1 MPAILHLQSPS
12 SPPVVGTSQD
22 RPRAVALDLIP
33 DRAKRWRVLHTSV
46 SDADDGTV
54 VPHSNGFVCT
64 VLRAWQ
70 QDQHL
75 ELRPDDVWLS
85 VLTQFSFYLNGE
97 NRSEA
102 LRDRFVNYAGRRR
115 LEIAY
120 PHCQTVEQV
129 DVPAMTQRFVDMIRE
144 HLVDETLADWLLP
157 VFSTTLPRDKTVA
170 AAAFLG
176 TMSEYFGYAAILGC
190 SFPSVTLHGEREDWV
205 DLLGRMARL
214 AEFDTSGNHM
224 DNEGNG
230 ADSESRCRS
239 MVQWSR
245 ALTVVVE
252 FMVASFDRPNDER
265 VRDFWRRACH
275 SVGSEA
281 SGEPSTMSGWLTTFC
296 WWRADGAAQR
306 AYSDSELAELEQLRG
321 HGPRLKLGGVE
332 FPIINQEE
340 IPSAYTEASITF
352 HLADGK
358 KLATVLTAGSKGAR
372 LLDKQGSAVQPF
384 SCWWLLTHEKKG
396 PRRISQREPLVVKRK
411 GARAGD
417 KGPRETASVQPSQQ
431 RKITLDEE

>member
-12 SPPVVGTSQD
+12 SPPAVGTSQD
-22 RPRAVALDLIP
+22 RPRSVALDLIP
-33 DRAKRWRVLHTSV
+33 DRAKSWRVLHTSV

-54 VPHSNGFVCT
+54 VPHSNGFVWT

-102 LRDRFVNYAGRRR
+102 LRDRFVNHAGRRR

-144 HLVDETLADWLLP
+144 HLGQNY
-157 VFSTTLPRDKTVA
+157 SRSRLPRYH
-170 AAAFLG
+170 
-176 TMSEYFGYAAILGC
+176 ERIFGYAAILGC

-214 AEFDTSGNHM
+214 AEFDTSGNDM

-230 ADSESRCRS
+230 ADSESRCRP

-265 VRDFWRRACH
+265 VHDFWRRACH

-281 SGEPSTMSGWLTTFC
+281 SGEPSTMSGWLTAFC

-321 HGPRLKLGGVE
+321 HGPRLKLGAVE

-396 PRRISQREPLVVKRK
+396 LWRISQREPLVVKRK

-417 KGPRETASVQPSQQ
+417 KRKRPRATASVQPSQQ
-431 RKITLDEE
+431 RKMTLDEQ